1 MVNEDGVKNGKESVV
16 TLNPASSNGQ
26 GGGGGGQPGSE
37 SSEDEREGTNLLP
50 YLPVNYYQFS
60 YYKITFESF
69 KTRTY
74 QKFHRFFAVKTGFKC

>member
-37 SSEDEREGTNLLP
+37 SSEDEREGTNILPFLLIIISI
-50 YLPVNYYQFS
+50 S
-60 YYKITFESF
+60 YNKITF
-69 KTRTY
+69 
-74 QKFHRFFAVKTGFKC
+74 